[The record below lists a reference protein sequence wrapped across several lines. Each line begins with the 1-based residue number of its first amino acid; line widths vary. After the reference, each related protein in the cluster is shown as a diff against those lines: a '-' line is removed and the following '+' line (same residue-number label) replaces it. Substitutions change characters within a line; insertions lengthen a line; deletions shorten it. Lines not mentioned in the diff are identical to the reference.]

1 MPHCPEC
8 GLWVHPADPSCL
20 ACDAD
25 LAHVDLGDI
34 DAYNEVEGLMS
45 DEVTRGRLQ
54 TELSLTEFG
63 FAFAAQR
70 GYRPILIGTV
80 LMALSWLVLPLFALL
95 GYCLNLGNYAAQ
107 GRDSTPEMVDIA
119 SFMGGG
125 LRVFISTVV
134 LYWLPSLVYLYL
146 ADLYLVEYTHIVIIS
161 GYEVFVTVEPVGV
174 VAVYLVALLLVFFW
188 PAILTLYTG
197 SINVATAYRPGRL
210 VRFIRSRFF
219 AKAIAAVFVLGAIFG
234 FLIAVLITVI
244 QAIDFYLGIGTGG
257 TGIVGAIVALAPLAG
272 IAFVVALGLMVLFAT
287 LGHVYYHAAENVV
300 VPPAE

>member
-25 LAHVDLGDI
+25 LEHVDLGDP

-63 FAFAAQR
+63 FAFAAR
-70 GYRPILIGTV
+70 HGYRPILIGTLLV
-80 LMALSWLVLPLFALL
+80 ALSWLVLPLMAFL

-107 GRDSTPEMVDIA
+107 GRDNSPEMVDIA
-119 SFMGGG
+119 SYMGDG
-125 LRVFISTVV
+125 LRVFISAVV
-134 LYWLPSLVYLYL
+134 LYWLPGLVYLYL
-146 ADLYLVEYTHIVIIS
+146 VNFYLIEYTHIVIIS
-161 GYEVFVTVEPVGV
+161 GYELFVTVEPVGV
-174 VAVYLVALLLVFFW
+174 VLLYLVALLLVFFW

-197 SINVATAYRPGRL
+197 SINVATTYRPGRL
-210 VRFIRSRFF
+210 ARFIKSRFF
-219 AKAIAAVFVLGAIFG
+219 VMAVASVFVLAAIFG
-234 FLIAVLITVI
+234 VLIAVLVTVI
-244 QAIDFYLGIGTGG
+244 QAIGFYIGLGTGG
-257 TGIVGAIVALAPLAG
+257 AGIVGAVVALVPLAG
-272 IAFVVALGLMVLFAT
+272 IAFVVAVGTMVMFAT
-287 LGHVYYHAAENVV
+287 LGHVYYHAAESVV